1 MMQVQEQASG
11 LLDSKGGRA
20 RMSTQSYFT
29 IFIGAEM
36 FGISVEDTQTI
47 FRVQK
52 VTPIPHAPKDIVGLV
67 NIRGKIVTAVS
78 LRRRLRLD
86 DAGSFDNPLA
96 IGMEHKG
103 ENFALMVDQVGDV
116 LSLDES
122 MRIPTPPHF
131 DPVRASL
138 MSGLYRVNDFLI
150 PALDVGAVFDFTK

>member
-1 MMQVQEQASG
+1 MQAQYDGPALVAEKSESVRTSA
-11 LLDSKGGRA
+11 
-20 RMSTQSYFT
+20 QSYFT
-29 IFIGAEM
+29 IFVGTEV
-36 FGISVEDTQTI
+36 FGISVQDTQTI

-78 LRRRLRLD
+78 LRRRLRID
-86 DAGSFDNPLA
+86 DVENFENALA

-131 DPVRASL
+131 DPIRASL
-138 MSGLYRVNDFLI
+138 MSGLYRVNDLLI
-150 PALDVGAVFDFTK
+150 PVLDVGAVFDFTK

>member
-1 MMQVQEQASG
+1 MQAQEQALAVLGDKDERIRTS
-11 LLDSKGGRA
+11 A
-20 RMSTQSYFT
+20 QSYFT
-29 IFIGAEM
+29 IFIGDEI
-36 FGISVEDTQTI
+36 FGISVQDTQTI

-86 DAGSFDNPLA
+86 DVEIFDNALA
-96 IGMEHKG
+96 IGMEHRG

-131 DPVRASL
+131 DPIRASL

-150 PALDVGAVFDFTK
+150 PVLDVGAVFDFTK

>member
-1 MMQVQEQASG
+1 MQAQDQALAVLGDGDERIRTS
-11 LLDSKGGRA
+11 A
-20 RMSTQSYFT
+20 QSYFT
-29 IFIGAEM
+29 IFIGEEI
-36 FGISVEDTQTI
+36 FGISVQDTQTI

-86 DAGSFDNPLA
+86 DVESFDNALA

-116 LSLDES
+116 LSLDGS

-131 DPVRASL
+131 DPIRASL

-150 PALDVGAVFDFTK
+150 PVLDVGAVFDFTK

>member
-1 MMQVQEQASG
+1 MQAQDQALAVLGDTDELIRTS
-11 LLDSKGGRA
+11 A
-20 RMSTQSYFT
+20 QSYFT
-29 IFIGAEM
+29 IFIGEEI
-36 FGISVEDTQTI
+36 FGISVQDTQTI

-86 DAGSFDNPLA
+86 DVEVFDNALA

-131 DPVRASL
+131 DPIRASL

-150 PALDVGAVFDFTK
+150 PVLDVGAVFDFTK

>member
-1 MMQVQEQASG
+1 MQAQLEAQAV
-11 LLDSKGGRA
+11 LDDAGA
-20 RMSTQSYFT
+20 RVRTSAQSYFT
-29 IFIGAEM
+29 IFVGSEI
-36 FGISVEDTQTI
+36 FGISVQDTQTI

-78 LRRRLRLD
+78 LRRRLRIED
-86 DAGSFDNPLA
+86 VENFENALA

-122 MRIPTPPHF
+122 MKIPTPPHF
-131 DPVRASL
+131 DPIRASL
-138 MSGLYRVNDFLI
+138 MSGLYRVNDLLI
-150 PALDVGAVFDFTK
+150 PVLGIGAVFDFTK